1 MDKKLTLSLNQR
13 VIEKAKKY
21 AKQHGTSL
29 SRMIEAYF
37 ESLTSQ
43 KKDASDME
51 TTPLVLVE
59 SLSGV
64 IQLPTDYDYK
74 KARTKY
80 LNEKYK

>member
-13 VIEKAKKY
+13 VIEKAKNY
-21 AKQHGTSL
+21 AKLHKTSL

-43 KKDASDME
+43 QKDMTEVE
-51 TTPLVLVE
+51 TTPLVE

-64 IQLPTDYDYK
+64 IQLPEDFDYK
-74 KARTKY
+74 EARTKY
-80 LNEKYK
+80 INEKHK